1 MSSNFSYFQELNT
14 AFIHNENECII
25 SKPILVYLPKKPVN
39 GRKINIYNHT
49 DKLITINNN
58 SKLDLMY
65 SSFYAPYG
73 SHTIQLENNR
83 MMSATFLVKNAKLGQ
98 WLITIN

>member
-25 SKPILVYLPKKPVN
+25 SKPILVYLPVKPVN

-49 DKLITINNN
+49 DKLITINCN

-65 SSFYAPYG
+65 SSFYAPNG
-73 SHTIQLENNR
+73 SKTIQLENNR
-83 MMSATFLVKNAKLGQ
+83 MLSATFLVKNAKVGQ
-98 WLITIN
+98 WFLMIS